1 MPYRETLAACFSKVA
16 QASDLRRLVGYR
28 VPLEL
33 QIS

>member
-1 MPYRETLAACFSKVA
+1 MPYREALAACFSKVA
-16 QASDLRRLVGYR
+16 GASDWRRVVGYR